1 VVAVGVSFDL
11 REALA
16 TVAARLGVSELRVVG
31 EPLAGSPRSVVVRAR
46 PSRGDDHVVVK
57 VFDIEQ
63 TDEGW
68 SRESAALTV
77 LRGQMLPAPSL
88 LAAVAEPPAIA
99 MADLGSGP
107 SVADRLRGDDSG
119 AAATAVHG
127 WATSL
132 GRLHAGTTDAGP
144 AFAGELTAGIAAD
157 STMAMVGN
165 GIDFLRRAL
174 TRVGLSLSEEA
185 VAALCSLPGR
195 VGGPV
200 ALSPA
205 DTCPDNNI
213 ETADGLVLLDFESAT
228 VRPVAWDLAYLV
240 VPWPSCWCA
249 WRLPESLAADA
260 LATWQDASG
269 LTTSTVDIGRAV
281 VAWAFITTGW
291 FLGGALDGVP
301 GMGRGDRQGPPRQ
314 ALLLHRLGLL
324 TGDVA
329 SPLAP
334 VADLVD
340 PVLRELAT
348 HLRATLVYRWR
359 EQDLPLPPALS

>member
-1 VVAVGVSFDL
+1 M
-11 REALA
+11 
-16 TVAARLGVSELRVVG
+16 
-31 EPLAGSPRSVVVRAR
+31 
-46 PSRGDDHVVVK
+46 
-57 VFDIEQ
+57 EQ

-68 SRESAALTV
+68 SRESSALTV
-77 LRGQMLPAPSL
+77 LSGRMLPAPRQ
-88 LAAVAEPPAIA
+88 LAALAEPPTIV
-99 MADLGSGP
+99 MADLGRGLSL
-107 SVADRLRGDDSG
+107 ADRLRGDESG
-119 AAATAVHG
+119 AAATAVLG

-144 AFAGELTAGIAAD
+144 RFAAELTPGIAAD

-165 GIDFLRRAL
+165 GIDWLRRAL
-174 TRVGLSLSEEA
+174 TRVGLTLSEQA
-185 VAALCSLPGR
+185 VAALCALPGR
-195 VGGPV
+195 IGGPV

-228 VRPVAWDLAYLV
+228 TRPVAWDLAYLV

-260 LATWQDASG
+260 LATWQEASG
-269 LTTSTVDIGRAV
+269 LEASTVDIGRAV
-281 VAWAFITTGW
+281 VGWALITTGW

-340 PVLRELAT
+340 PVLRDLAT
-348 HLRATLVYRWR
+348 QIRATLVDRWG
-359 EQDLPLPPALS
+359 EQELPLPPALS

>member
-1 VVAVGVSFDL
+1 LDA
-11 REALA
+11 A
-16 TVAARLGVSELRVVG
+16 AARLGVADLRVVG
-31 EPLAGSPRSVVVRAR
+31 EPLAGSPRAVVVRAK
-46 PSRGDDHVVVK
+46 PAGGDDHVVVK

-77 LRGQMLPAPSL
+77 LSGQRVPAPSL
-88 LAAVAEPPAIA
+88 LAAIAEPPAIV
-99 MADLGSGP
+99 MVDLGRGP
-107 SVADRLRGDDSG
+107 SLADRLRGDDCD
-119 AAATAVHG
+119 AAVTTLHG

-132 GRLHAGTTDAGP
+132 GRLHAGTVDLRP
-144 AFAGELTAGIAAD
+144 AFAAELAPGIAAD
-157 STMAMVGN
+157 STLAMVGD
-165 GIDFLRRAL
+165 GIDWLRRAVTRIGL
-174 TRVGLSLSEEA
+174 TLSEDA
-185 VAALCSLPGR
+185 VAALCALPGR
-195 VGGPV
+195 IGGPV

-228 VRPVAWDLAYLV
+228 SRPAAWDLAYLV

-249 WRLPESLAADA
+249 WRLPEGSAADA
-260 LATWQDASG
+260 LATWRGASG
-269 LTTSTVDIGRAV
+269 LSMSTVDIGRAV
-281 VAWAFITTGW
+281 VGWALITTGW

-324 TGDVA
+324 TGDVP

-334 VADLVD
+334 VADVTDPALRRLAVQVRRTLVD
-340 PVLRELAT
+340 
-348 HLRATLVYRWR
+348 RWG
-359 EQDLPLPPALS
+359 EQELPLPPALS